1 MQGDSF
7 YLGFSAYVQVAVAFG
22 FGLLYLYK
30 NNRSIFKGIQ
40 TALFDAFRKNALF
53 KWLLGYPAYVSG
65 KVRARRD
72 GTFLNWWKGLLS
84 SFKTV
89 FNASL
94 DMERTC
100 DYLAVLGIVSGFY
113 SIGWLLF
120 VPWAYRYGAELQDT
134 YMTLTTSTV
143 VADVIMVIYAL
154 IMHVK
159 RAKAFIFSAIVM
171 TLCCGVGMCLYQH
184 SFYLL
189 CPMSFDDFFVLSMA
203 VPFSSVSFFLI
214 HLQLFVLFRLVVVIL
229 SLLLAF
235 PLHITMKIRELSTH

>member
-7 YLGFSAYVQVAVAFG
+7 YINFSTCVQVAVAFG

-40 TALFDAFRKNALF
+40 TAMFDAFRKNALF
-53 KWLLGYPAYVSG
+53 KWLLSYPAYVSE
-65 KVRARRD
+65 KVKARRD
-72 GTFLNWWKGLLS
+72 GTFLNRWKGLLFT
-84 SFKTV
+84 FKTV

-120 VPWAYRYGAELQDT
+120 VPWAYRYGVECQGT
-134 YMTLTTSTV
+134 YMTLTMSTV

-154 IMHVK
+154 SKHIT
-159 RAKAFIFSAIVM
+159 RAKAFIFSTIVM
-171 TLCCGVGMCLYQH
+171 TFCCGVGMGLYHHNVCL
-184 SFYLL
+184 SSPL
-189 CPMSFDDFFVLSMA
+189 SFDDFFVLSMA
-203 VPFSSVSFFLI
+203 VPFSPISFFLI
-214 HLQLFVLFRLVVVIL
+214 HLLLFVLFRLIVVV
-229 SLLLAF
+229 SLLLLTF
-235 PLHITMKIRELSTH
+235 PLHITMAIRGVFIQ

>member
-7 YLGFSAYVQVAVAFG
+7 YIGFSTYVQVAVAFG

-40 TALFDAFRKNALF
+40 TAMFDAFRKNALF
-53 KWLLGYPAYVSG
+53 KWLLNYPTYVSE
-65 KVRARRD
+65 KVKARRD

-84 SFKTV
+84 TFKTV
-89 FNASL
+89 FDASL

-120 VPWAYRYGAELQDT
+120 TPWAYRYGEDFQGT
-134 YMTLTTSTV
+134 YMTLTMSTV
-143 VADVIMVIYAL
+143 VADVIMVVYAL
-154 IMHVK
+154 AKHIT
-159 RAKAFIFSAIVM
+159 RAKAFIFSTIVM
-171 TLCCGVGMCLYQH
+171 TLCCVVGMGLYHYGVCL
-184 SFYLL
+184 SSPLL
-189 CPMSFDDFFVLSMA
+189 FDNFFILSMA

-214 HLQLFVLFRLVVVIL
+214 QLLLFVLFRLAIVIL
-229 SLLLAF
+229 SLLLTF
-235 PLHITMKIRELSTH
+235 PLHITMAIRGLFIH